1 MGIDDAE
8 GHVQSLTPGVRV
20 ARLQNGLVPKKTAF
34 VFAGGGSLGAVQV
47 GMLRELMRHGVSADF
62 VVGSSV
68 GAINASYFASAPN
81 AAGIEKLKK
90 IWCALRRDDVFP
102 VTLRSVIGLLGRP
115 DNLIDPSNLR
125 RLLERHLP
133 FPNLEDAMIR
143 VHVIA
148 TNLGGTAVCL
158 SSGSAIDAIMASAAI
173 PGAFPPVRIGE
184 DYLMDGAV
192 GSNTPILAAAKLGA
206 TRIIAFPAGFACAIH
221 APPRGAIAR
230 TLHAITLLIAHQMV
244 HELKELAGTVDVFTV
259 PNLCPLDISPYDFS
273 RADELIERAAD
284 NTRRWIK
291 EGGLTRSQI
300 PDALLPHMH

>member
-1 MGIDDAE
+1 MATDDTD
-8 GHVQSLTPGVRV
+8 GHGQSLEPGATD
-20 ARLQNGLVPKKTAF
+20 ARLRTGFVPQKTAF

-47 GMLRELMRHGVSADF
+47 GMLRELTRRGLSADF

-81 AAGIEKLKK
+81 PAGIEKLEE
-90 IWCALRRDDVFP
+90 IWRGLRRHDVFP
-102 VTLRSVIGLLGRP
+102 VTLRSVLGLLGRP

-133 FPNLEDAMIR
+133 FPNLEDAMIP

-158 SSGSAIDAIMASAAI
+158 SSGPAIDAIMASAAI

-184 DYLMDGAV
+184 DHLMDGAV
-192 GSNTPILAAAKLGA
+192 ASNTPILTAAKLGA
-206 TRIIAFPAGFACAIH
+206 TRIIAFPAGFACAVH
-221 APPRGAIAR
+221 TPPRGALAR
-230 TLHAITLLIAHQMV
+230 ALHAITLLIANQMV
-244 HELKELAGTVDVFTV
+244 RDLKELAGVVDVFTV

-273 RADELIERAAD
+273 FADQLIERAAD

-291 EGGLTRSQI
+291 EGGLTYSRI
-300 PDALLPHMH
+300 PDSLLPHSH